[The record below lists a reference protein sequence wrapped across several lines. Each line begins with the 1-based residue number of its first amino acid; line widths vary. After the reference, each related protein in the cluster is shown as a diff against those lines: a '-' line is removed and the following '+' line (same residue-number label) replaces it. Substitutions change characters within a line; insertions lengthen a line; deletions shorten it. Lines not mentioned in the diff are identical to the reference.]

1 MRVSNV
7 RPVKMGIKE
16 RVQGRRGLQQGV
28 ERWLG
33 GEVGDGEEQIRR
45 ERQDMHNDGI
55 NKKKGDWF
63 SSLDFSRHQGRCLYM
78 PYC

>member
-55 NKKKGDWF
+55 N
-63 SSLDFSRHQGRCLYM
+63 
-78 PYC
+78 